1 MTVASEPSSRQIGRP
16 REFDM
21 EHVLDAAVRLFRE
34 RGYNGASVADLRAM
48 TGLTAG
54 SLYKAFQDKR
64 GLFVAALDHYV
75 ARREQAL
82 ARHLSK
88 ARTGREKIRATLSSY
103 ADVSH
108 GPEGRIGCMV
118 LAGLTDAD
126 TFDAALADRFR
137 QALSSLERRFRN
149 FIEQGIDDA
158 SLPDHLDASSAAQYL
173 VCVAEGLR
181 ALGKRGAKRSEV
193 LAIVEQA
200 MRALR

>member
-1 MTVASEPSSRQIGRP
+1 MNR
-16 REFDM
+16 
-21 EHVLDAAVRLFRE
+21 VLDAAVRLFRE
-34 RGYNGASVADLRAM
+34 RGYNGTSVADLRAM

-75 ARREQAL
+75 ARRE
-82 ARHLSK
+82 
-88 ARTGREKIRATLSSY
+88 ATLAKRLGEAHRGRGKILATLYSY

-118 LAGLTDAD
+118 LAGLTEAD

-137 QALSSLERRFRN
+137 QAISSLERRFRN
-149 FIEQGIDDA
+149 FIEQGIEDA
-158 SLPDHLDASSAAQYL
+158 SLPDHLDVSTTAQYL

-181 ALGKRGAKRSEV
+181 ALGKRGAKRSEAH
-193 LAIVEQA
+193 AIVEQA

>member
-1 MTVASEPSSRQIGRP
+1 M
-16 REFDM
+16 DL
-21 EHVLDAAVRLFRE
+21 VLDGAVRLFRE
-34 RGYNGASVADLRAM
+34 RGYNGASVADLCAV

-75 ARREQAL
+75 ARREAAL
-82 ARHLSK
+82 AKRLSK
-88 ARTGREKIRATLSSY
+88 VHRGREKILATLHSY
-103 ADVSH
+103 ADVSY
-108 GPEGRIGCMV
+108 GSEGRIGCMV

-137 QALSSLERRFRN
+137 QAISSLERRFCN
-149 FIEQGIDDA
+149 FIEQGIEDA
-158 SLPDHLDASSAAQYL
+158 SLPGHLDASSTAQYL

-193 LAIVEQA
+193 HAIVEQS